1 MVSTE
6 IKPKVD
12 GEALKVAKVVLKRRD
27 RNLAANAERAKTIQ
41 KLIKLRKS
49 QPKLISAVNGDV
61 LLRKRRRGNMDKEN
75 IIIAKKKQTIERR
88 IPADADCL
96 LVARNNRNA
105 DLPKAREALAKLG
118 VIRHNDCRIV
128 ATTPK
133 NIDHIRACD
142 AYIFY
147 GVPTPETISALVHK
161 KAYLQTPREQRKAN
175 AERVNP
181 SPLNN
186 NAVIEDT
193 LGQYGLVCVEDLV
206 EVLIKGKDNLELFDK
221 VSAFISS
228 FKINKEINV
237 TGSKFR
243 NERATRG
250 FQPKIDT
257 IMARLI

>member
-6 IKPKVD
+6 IKPKID

-27 RNLAANAERAKTIQ
+27 RNLAANAERSKTIQ
-41 KLIKLRKS
+41 RLRKLRKS
-49 QPKLISAVNGDV
+49 QPKVISAVNGDV
-61 LLRKRRRGNMDKEN
+61 LLRKRRRGNLDKEN

-88 IPADADCL
+88 IPADATCL
-96 LVARNNRNA
+96 LVARNSRNA

-128 ATTPK
+128 STTSK
-133 NIDHIRACD
+133 NLDYIRACD

-147 GVPTPETISALVHK
+147 GVPTPETISTLVHK

-175 AERVNP
+175 AEIANP

-243 NERATRG
+243 NDRATRG
-250 FQPKIDT
+250 FQPKIET